1 MENLKYKQKPKTYR
15 DMIEII
21 STEKAIFE
29 DIIKQILGDNIEVR
43 IIIRNAQPPEHND
56 FRHFNF
62 KSITQRIAS
71 IGGYNY
77 FILPQSGTEK
87 TIGGVSRL
95 QEAPKADDLMIIF
108 IDTI

>member
-15 DMIEII
+15 EMIEII

-29 DIIKQILGDNIEVR
+29 NIIKQILGDNIELR
-43 IIIRNAQPPEHND
+43 IIIRNAQPPEEND
-56 FRHFNF
+56 FKQFNI
-62 KSITQRIAS
+62 KGISKIAS
-71 IGGYNY
+71 IGGHNY
-77 FILPQSGTEK
+77 FILPQSGNEK